1 MVDLQSST
9 PIEEIL
15 PYPFDF
21 AHPEAIFNTVEGRK
35 LLDCDRGKSFRTAF
49 KHIQDI
55 AAFLPDATRLGLSAT
70 VSLQEE
76 KDIVKALGMK
86 TPCIVKESPDRTNIY
101 LEKNL
106 KGSSNDVFEMF
117 ENIYKP
123 LCDDL
128 FVKKE
133 NFPVTLVY
141 IPIQYMGSAIAYC
154 RFIFRNSNLHNCLY
168 GALCSGQDEKVKA
181 TILTDLGKKVP
192 RIRLIFCTSVIGM
205 GFNSPSIDCVIHT
218 KPPRNLSD
226 FVQEIGRAGRD
237 GRPARST
244 LFYCKRDIS
253 NNVPEI
259 KNDIVQYCNDD
270 TCLRSC
276 MLSQFGFEKGDMID
290 HECCMYCKESCKCIE
305 CEILRIEL

>member
-1 MVDLQSST
+1 MNRTVVQGYSNINSLQGRIITGLDLEDEMVDLQSST
-9 PIEEIL
+9 PIEEIYHTHL
-15 PYPFDF
+15 IF

-55 AAFLPDATRLGLSAT
+55 SAFLPDAARLGLSAT

-101 LEKNL
+101 LEKTL
-106 KGSSNDVFEMF
+106 KGSSNDVYE
-117 ENIYKP
+117 I
-123 LCDDL
+123 D
-128 FVKKE
+128 
-133 NFPVTLVY
+133 
-141 IPIQYMGSAIAYC
+141 
-154 RFIFRNSNLHNCLY
+154 SNLHNCLY

-181 TILTDLGKKVP
+181 TILTDLGKKVS

-205 GFNSPSIDCVIHT
+205 GFNSPSIDCIIHT

-226 FVQEIGRAGRD
+226 FVQEKGRAGRD
-237 GRPARST
+237 VRPARST

-253 NNVPEI
+253 NNVPEV

-276 MLSQFGFEKGDMID
+276 MLGQIGFEKGDMID